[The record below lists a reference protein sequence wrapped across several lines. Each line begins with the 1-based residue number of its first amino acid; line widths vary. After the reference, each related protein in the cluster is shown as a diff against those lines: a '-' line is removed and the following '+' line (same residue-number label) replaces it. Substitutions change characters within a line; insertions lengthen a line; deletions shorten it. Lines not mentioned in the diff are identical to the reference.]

1 MLLYAWTISLMENV
15 KSTTLVTEKRLCV
28 VIGAIQQSIEQGDFE
43 QLNWIPSKDQLADC
57 MSKAGVSS
65 DHMWNIM
72 TSGKFEY
79 PGKM

>member
-1 MLLYAWTISLMENV
+1 MENV
-15 KSTTLVTEKRLCV
+15 KSTTFVTEKRLRV
-28 VIGAIQQSIEQGDFE
+28 VIGAIQQSIEQGDVE
-43 QLNWIPSKDQLADC
+43 QLNWIPSKDQLVDC
-57 MSKAGVSS
+57 MSQADASS